1 MRRNKFDCVSL
12 ATDDQQQ
19 EAEEEEEE
27 SPLKRWGKKKKKK
40 KGLGIESKNEHAN
53 GKK

>member
-1 MRRNKFDCVSL
+1 VSL

-19 EAEEEEEE
+19 EEEEE
-27 SPLKRWGKKKKKK
+27 SPLKRWGKKK

-53 GKK
+53 GK